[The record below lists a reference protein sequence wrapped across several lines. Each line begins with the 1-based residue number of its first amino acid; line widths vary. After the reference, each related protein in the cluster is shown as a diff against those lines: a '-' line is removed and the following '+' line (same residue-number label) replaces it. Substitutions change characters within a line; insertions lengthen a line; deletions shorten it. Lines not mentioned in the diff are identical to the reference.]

1 MTVQFSL
8 SMRNSRLDQ
17 VEIIT
22 GTAPTLTMR
31 TGAPPANCAAARA
44 GTVLATIALP
54 TDWMAAAAS
63 GAKGINGGP
72 WTDASADAT
81 GTFGHFS
88 IDQGATCH
96 IQGTAGL
103 AGNDMIIDAATVTA
117 GQNFSI
123 TSFTLTDG
131 NA

>member
-1 MTVQFSL
+1 MTVQL
-8 SMRNSRLDQ
+8 SVAVRNARLDQ
-17 VEIIT
+17 IETTT

-31 TGAPPANCAAARA
+31 TGSPPANCAAARS

-54 TDWMAAAAS
+54 TDWLAAAAS
-63 GAKGINGGP
+63 GAKGITGGP
-72 WTDASADAT
+72 WTDASADAS

-96 IQGTAGL
+96 IQGTAGI
-103 AGNDMIIDAATVTA
+103 AGTDMIVDSAVITIL
-117 GQNFSI
+117 QSFSI
-123 TSFTLTDG
+123 TAFTLTDG